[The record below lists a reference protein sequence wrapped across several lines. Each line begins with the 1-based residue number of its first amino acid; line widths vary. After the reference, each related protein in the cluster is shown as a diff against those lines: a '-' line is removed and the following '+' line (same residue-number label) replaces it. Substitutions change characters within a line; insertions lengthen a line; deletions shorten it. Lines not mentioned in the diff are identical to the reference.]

1 MNEQHQPIDHEMEV
15 CIENCTECHRICLE
29 TMEYCLGMGGKHA
42 DAEHIALLADCAQ
55 ICQTSA
61 DFMIRDSRLHQ
72 QICAACAAVCR
83 RCADDCAALGAG
95 DEQMQ
100 ECAEQCAICEE
111 SCAEMAME
119 TWTRS

>member
-1 MNEQHQPIDHEMEV
+1 MAHPEELIDHDMEE

-29 TMEYCLGMGGKHA
+29 TMEYCLGIGGKHA
-42 DAEHIALLADCAQ
+42 DAAHICLLADCAQ

-61 DFMIRDSRLHQ
+61 DFMIRGSRMHP
-72 QICAACAAVCR
+72 QICAACAEVCR
-83 RCADDCAALGAG
+83 RCADDCAALGEG

-111 SCAEMAME
+111 SCAAM
-119 TWTRS
+119 T